1 MMENRDETEAISTN
15 DLTGNDKHVRD
26 QMQAELTVTRKQSG
40 NGRPLETNKVNQ
52 EIYADINAE

>member
-1 MMENRDETEAISTN
+1 MMENRDETEPISIN

-26 QMQAELTVTRKQSG
+26 QMQTELTVTRKQSG
-40 NGRPLETNKVNQ
+40 NGRPLKTNNVNQ

>member
-1 MMENRDETEAISTN
+1 MMENGDETEAISTN

-26 QMQAELTVTRKQSG
+26 QMQAELTVTRKQPG
-40 NGRPLETNKVNQ
+40 NGRPLKTKVNQ